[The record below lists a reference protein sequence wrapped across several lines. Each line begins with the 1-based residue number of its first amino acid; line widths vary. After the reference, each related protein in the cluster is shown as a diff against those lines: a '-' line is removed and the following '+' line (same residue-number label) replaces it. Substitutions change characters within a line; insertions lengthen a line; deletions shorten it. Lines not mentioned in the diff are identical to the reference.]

1 MIHQVRLPDKTLSRL
16 TDIVMLQMSL
26 LFYAVSKPELGDAS
40 CAKYLDGLKRFQGRG
55 DKIAKWIWQAPVT
68 RYGYLESFAR
78 RYSGEDD
85 NAEKVERQAKRAWCR
100 RLFNEIRVLFKNQDL
115 FIAEV
120 YNEQTAPP
128 WQIAG
133 AKFLNNFYDELKDK
147 FPGYLF
153 SEPSATD
160 YNRQDLLKDF
170 VEVNNG
176 LYVCAVCD
184 EIIYYTKIEDSIRT
198 DIDHYLPRYLYPHF
212 SCHPYNLVP
221 ICLLCNEAAKSKR
234 DPLLKTNGDRRHLHE
249 IFLPY
254 RERPGLGL
262 ETYVDIGFVKG
273 ENDEQQLKLKK
284 LVAYPKGGN
293 SVSLQQKAFSE
304 PDIVDS
310 QKLIDALDDI
320 YRIPHRWDEKADN
333 VGETL
338 FRRMRQ
344 FLQGN
349 ETLLVG
355 DNTFEEDTRVALL
368 SSLDQLLFCFSSKE
382 EGDFGKDPLTLSMA
396 SLLAT
401 LANDEVDPKTSNSSN
416 SPLLQEITF
425 WYKESKASNLKR
437 ALEARR
443 FRDLIKTNNTH
454 SSTASPSSDGSS
466 SFPTKKTDKLTV
478 SEK

>member
-1 MIHQVRLPDKTLSRL
+1 
-16 TDIVMLQMSL
+16 MLQMSL
-26 LFYAVSKPELGDAS
+26 LFYAASNPELDKGL
-40 CAKYLDGLKRFQGRG
+40 CAGYLDGLKRFHGRG
-55 DKIAKWIWQAPVT
+55 NRIANWIWQAPVN
-68 RYGYLESFAR
+68 RIGYLKSFAR
-78 RYSGEDD
+78 RYSGPDD

-100 RLFNEIRVLFKNQDL
+100 RLFNEIRVLFKKQDL
-115 FIAEV
+115 FISEV
-120 YNEQTAPP
+120 YDEQTAPP

-153 SEPSATD
+153 SEPNATD
-160 YNRQDLLKDF
+160 YNRQDLLRDF
-170 VEVNNG
+170 VKDNNG

-221 ICLLCNEAAKSKR
+221 ICLLCNEAAKSIR
-234 DPLLKTNGDRRHLHE
+234 DPLLKTNGERRHLNE

-254 RERPGLGL
+254 WDRPGLGL

-273 ENDEQQLKLKK
+273 ENDEQRLKLKK
-284 LVAYPKGGN
+284 LVPYPKNGD
-293 SVSLQQKAFSE
+293 SIILQQKPASE
-304 PDIVDS
+304 PDIVAS
-310 QKLIDALDDI
+310 QKLIDALEEI
-320 YRIPHRWDEKADN
+320 YRIPHRWDQKADN

-349 ETLLVG
+349 ETLLIG
-355 DNTFEEDTRVALL
+355 DNTFEEDARVALL
-368 SSLDQLLFCFSSKE
+368 SSLDQLLYCFRSDE
-382 EGDFGKDPLTLSMA
+382 EGDLGKGPFTFSMA

-401 LANDEVDPKTSNSSN
+401 LINDEIEPGTSNSSN

-425 WYKESKASNLKR
+425 WYKENKASNLKR

-454 SSTASPSSDGSS
+454 SSTASLSSDGSS
-466 SFPTKKTDKLTV
+466 SSPTKMTDKLTV